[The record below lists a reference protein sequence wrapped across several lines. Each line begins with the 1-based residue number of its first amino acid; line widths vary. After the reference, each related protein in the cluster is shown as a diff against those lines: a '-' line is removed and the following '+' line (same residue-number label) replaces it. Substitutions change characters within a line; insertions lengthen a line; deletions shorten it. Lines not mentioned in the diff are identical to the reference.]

1 MAKETKAVIADFR
14 DQIDSID
21 SEILK
26 LMNRRIDIASKIAEI
41 KHEQQNPDYYRP
53 EREAQ
58 VLRRLQALNRDGPM
72 SDTAVESLFR
82 EVMSITRHSEA
93 ELSVSVLGPPGTYTE
108 AAARK
113 HFGQTIHIM
122 DHPTIDEIIKATETG
137 ATDFSVVPV
146 ENSTEGGVT
155 GTLDRLCTTVLTVCG
170 EINLEINHCL
180 LSKADSL
187 DQIKVIYAH
196 TQSLGQ
202 CRNWIEKNCSG
213 AERIPVGS
221 NADAAAKIMH
231 EPNSAAIASAV
242 AADRYG
248 LNVLVKNIE
257 DEPGN
262 STRFLVLS
270 KRPTPPS
277 GKDKTSLIVA
287 AANKPGSLVEL
298 LMPLLDE
305 KIDMTRLESRPSRIG
320 LWAYVFFID
329 IIGHQDEEP
338 VERALKIL
346 RSKAGFYKNLGSYPS
361 VVL

>member
-1 MAKETKAVIADFR
+1 MAKEIRNMIEDFR
-14 DQIDSID
+14 DQIDTID
-21 SEILK
+21 LEILK
-26 LMNRRIDIASKIAEI
+26 LMNLRLDFAAKIAEI
-41 KHEQQNPDYYRP
+41 KQEQKNPDYYRP

-58 VLRRLQALNRDGPM
+58 ILRRLQQCNRDGHM
-72 SDTAVESLFR
+72 SDAAIESLFR
-82 EVMSITRHSEA
+82 EVMSITRHSES

-113 HFGQTIHIM
+113 HFGQAIHII
-122 DHPTIDEIIKATETG
+122 DHPTIDEIFKSTETG

-170 EINLEINHCL
+170 EINLEINHSL
-180 LSKADSL
+180 LSKSNSL
-187 DQIKVIYAH
+187 DQVKVIYAH

-202 CRNWIEKNCSG
+202 CRNWIERNCSD

-221 NADAAAKIMH
+221 NADAAVKVAD
-231 EPNSAAIASAV
+231 EPNSAAIASSI

-248 LNVLVKNIE
+248 LKVLVENIE
-257 DEPGN
+257 DDPGN

-298 LMPLLDE
+298 LMPLWDE
-305 KIDMTRLESRPSRIG
+305 KVDMTRLESRPSKIG

-329 IIGHQDEEP
+329 IIGHQDEEH
-338 VERALKIL
+338 VDRALQTL

-361 VVL
+361 AV